1 MSQSSY
7 TRAPELGYVGDV
19 AEGLS
24 TRELSRQAGEDLNF
38 GDPLVESKD
47 GSTVYKPLQD
57 VFTIDLDADF
67 VASNSIDGSF
77 QVKLGSDSAF
87 TEIDLDPVVYA
98 TSHDNTMD
106 LLKAE
111 IETQLALYIDAAAD
125 VALTDATN
133 NRQITVTV
141 SDGYMIQVGATAF
154 VITLGG
160 SQAGVTNTSD
170 MSKEIIGFALFKHR
184 QNKTLLTES
193 AYWSRYDTV
202 PVSKQAILWQKP
214 AEASNTTNSVYVD
227 FTPAN
232 RGKIR
237 VAAGSV
243 AKLVSG
249 SKFRGQADADAL
261 NKIESNL
268 P

>member
-24 TRELSRQAGEDLNF
+24 IRELSRQAGEDLNF
-38 GDPLVESKD
+38 GDPVIESKD

-57 VFTIDLDADF
+57 VLVITLDADL
-67 VASNSIDGSF
+67 VTSNSFDGSF
-77 QVKLGSDSAF
+77 QVKSPNDSSF
-87 TEIDLDPVVYA
+87 TEVDLDAVVYA

-106 LLKAE
+106 LIKAE
-111 IETQLALYIDAAAD
+111 IETQMSAYIDSAAD
-125 VALTDATN
+125 VALTDATD
-133 NRQITVTV
+133 NRQITVTL
-141 SDGYMIQVGATAF
+141 SDGYMVQEGATAF
-154 VITLGG
+154 AVTLGA
-160 SQAGVTNTSD
+160 SQAGIVLTSD
-170 MSKEIIGFALFKHR
+170 MSKEIIGYVLFKHR
-184 QNKTLLTES
+184 QNKTLNTES
-193 AYWSRYDTV
+193 AYWDRYDTV

-214 AEASNTTNSVYVD
+214 AEASNTTDSVYVD

-243 AKLVSG
+243 AKLVAG